1 MKQKIWIWLLTAA
14 MLFSFTA
21 CDSDA
26 LTDAL
31 IDVGMEIVSDALT
44 EQNTVGVIGGA
55 DGPTSVYVTDTPA
68 ENPAPT
74 DAPAYDEPEEVLPA
88 IDEDGTYNSPEDVSL
103 YLYTYDC
110 LPDNYLTKT
119 EANAL
124 GWSGGSVERFGDGY
138 AIGGDRFQN
147 RERALPHT
155 DGRLY
160 YECDVNTWGKNER
173 GPERIVWS
181 NDGLIYYTPDHY
193 ATFILLYG
201 EE

>member
-1 MKQKIWIWLLTAA
+1 MKQKILCLLAGLLLLVTAA
-14 MLFSFTA
+14 GCADDVSFG
-21 CDSDA
+21 
-26 LTDAL
+26 
-31 IDVGMEIVSDALT
+31 I
-44 EQNTVGVIGGA
+44 IGGA
-55 DGPTSVYVTDTPA
+55 DGPTSIFVGTSTGDTDLY
-68 ENPAPT
+68 E
-74 DAPAYDEPEEVLPA
+74 DAAV

-110 LPDNYLTKT
+110 LPDHYLTKT